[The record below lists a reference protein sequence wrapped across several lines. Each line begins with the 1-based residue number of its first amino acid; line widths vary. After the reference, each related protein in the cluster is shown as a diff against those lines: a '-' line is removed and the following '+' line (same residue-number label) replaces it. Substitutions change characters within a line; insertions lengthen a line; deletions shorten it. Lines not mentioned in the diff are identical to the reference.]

1 MRLCTIPPIVHPV
14 LLCDCG
20 ELSLKKLLDLGLVV
34 ADQVVPVLLDLGQL
48 VVLST
53 VIEPDREK
61 VKNRL
66 DDDNRDAINDKT

>member
-1 MRLCTIPPIVHPV
+1 MQLCTIPHLILSV
-14 LLCDCG
+14 LLCDGG
-20 ELSLKKLLDLGLVV
+20 ELSLNLLDLGLVV